1 MPGLACRHQPIVPA
15 DGDISLTKTKHRGS
29 GDTGKTIVEVSLD
42 LCSEFQAIIF
52 ITGDIEPDSGGKGRE
67 AERALL
73 IQIDIALLIL
83 ILRKIIEEILCSR
96 YALTCVE
103 SVVIADESVEANLW
117 SRFLRPE
124 RGTHCQSG
132 K

>member
-1 MPGLACRHQPIVPA
+1 MPGLACRHQPIILSDSDVC
-15 DGDISLTKTKHRGS
+15 LTKTEDGRS